1 MSRQTEQVLDRI
13 VIGEGET
20 LFKEGDEGSR
30 AYVVQEGRIQIFRQD
45 EDGHEVPLGTIE
57 KGGLFG
63 EMALIDDKPR
73 MANARAL
80 TRTTLI
86 VITHSKFHQR
96 LDNCNPFV
104 RGLLSILAGNVRSL
118 AEQKVQDESEAKD

>member
-1 MSRQTEQVLDRI
+1 MSRPTEQVFDRI

-20 LFKEGDEGSR
+20 LFSEGDEGSR
-30 AYVVQEGRIQIFRQD
+30 AYVVQEGRIQIFRRD
-45 EDGHEVPLGTIE
+45 KGGREIALGTIE

-63 EMALIDDKPR
+63 EMALIDNKPR

-80 TRTTLI
+80 TSTTLI

-96 LDNCNPFV
+96 LDDASPFV
-104 RGLLSILAGNVRSL
+104 RGLLSILAGNVRAL
-118 AEQKVQDESEAKD
+118 AEKKSTDDVRSKG